1 MKKPKVPK
9 KKPTEK
15 QLQNLKPP
23 FKKGGNIPKSP
34 GRPPIPEEEKEAR
47 ELIKGS
53 GEKLVKRLISEGIY
67 EKRMER
73 AIEIASENGSIAPLK
88 YLNDLVGATI
98 EDKDDKT
105 KQIIVQTM
113 NIF

>member
-1 MKKPKVPK
+1 MKKPKVSK

-34 GRPPIPEEEKEAR
+34 GRPPIPESEKKAKELLKSQSEELVIEMVKD
-47 ELIKGS
+47 GS
-53 GEKLVKRLISEGIY
+53 YKNTLKRTLA
-67 EKRMER
+67 M
-73 AIEIASENGSIAPLK
+73 AAENGSIAPIK
-88 YLNDLVGATI
+88 YLNDLMGNKIEEEDVG
-98 EDKDDKT
+98 
-105 KQIIVQTM
+105 KQIVIQTM